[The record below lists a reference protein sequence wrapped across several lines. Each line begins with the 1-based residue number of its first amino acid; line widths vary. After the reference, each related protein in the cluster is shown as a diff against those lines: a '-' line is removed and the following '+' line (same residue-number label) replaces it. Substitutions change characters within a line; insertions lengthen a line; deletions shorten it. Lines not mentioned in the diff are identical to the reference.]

1 MYCQSL
7 VINLFYDFKLNL
19 IPIFILN
26 VDLATENILRR
37 HNKKHHQAQ
46 NKHIYQDLVNMRQFQ
61 SFSTVAK
68 ESLSDLPDSEG
79 NSKNH
84 SKSNKKENVTAST
97 IKSHPPPRYNE
108 IEAFIEV
115 DIINPRIYEPS
126 ETHTNKYT
134 DYELVTR
141 TNLPQFPR
149 RISHVRRRYSDFE
162 LLRRC
167 LQREVALADRLAK
180 VRVPSLPGKLL
191 WQNRFDPQ
199 VIEQRR
205 RDLEQWLRFV
215 AGHPL
220 IQTNSAA
227 LIRFLQQENFS
238 G

>member
-1 MYCQSL
+1 MEKGDL
-7 VINLFYDFKLNL
+7 RLKVKIHNP
-19 IPIFILN
+19 PI
-26 VDLATENILRR
+26 
-37 HNKKHHQAQ
+37 HQ
-46 NKHIYQDLVNMRQFQ
+46 NNMRQFQ

-68 ESLSDLPDSEG
+68 ESLSNLPDSPG
-79 NSKNH
+79 
-84 SKSNKKENVTAST
+84 
-97 IKSHPPPRYNE
+97 KSHNNSTHDYKKNSNNSSIDKETNTTPQHPRPSYNE
-108 IEAFIEV
+108 AEAFIEV
-115 DIINPRIYEPS
+115 DIVNPHIHES
-126 ETHTNKYT
+126 NESHTARYT
-134 DYELVTR
+134 DYELITR

-167 LQREVALADRLAK
+167 LQREVTLADRLAK

-205 RDLEQWLRFV
+205 RDLEQWIRFV

-227 LIRFLQQENFS
+227 LIRFLQQETFS

>member
-1 MYCQSL
+1 
-7 VINLFYDFKLNL
+7 
-19 IPIFILN
+19 
-26 VDLATENILRR
+26 
-37 HNKKHHQAQ
+37 
-46 NKHIYQDLVNMRQFQ
+46 MRQFQ

-79 NSKNH
+79 NTQNSDKTHPSKKDH
-84 SKSNKKENVTAST
+84 MATST
-97 IKSHPPPRYNE
+97 TKSHPSPRYNE

-115 DIINPRIYEPS
+115 DIVNPRIHEPN
-126 ETHTNKYT
+126 ETHSTKYT

-191 WQNRFDPQ
+191 WQNRFDSQ